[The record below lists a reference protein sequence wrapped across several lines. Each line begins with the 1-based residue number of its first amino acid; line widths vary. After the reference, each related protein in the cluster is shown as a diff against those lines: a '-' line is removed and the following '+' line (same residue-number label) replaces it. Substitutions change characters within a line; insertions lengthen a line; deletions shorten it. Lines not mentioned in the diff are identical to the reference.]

1 MRANVEITEQPLE
14 QDRATF
20 TGTLRQ
26 IAADVE
32 ATRALGAAELLF
44 DVQFSSGVET
54 AADMVTR
61 MEQLR
66 DVVK

>member
-1 MRANVEITEQPLE
+1 
-14 QDRATF
+14 
-20 TGTLRQ
+20 
-26 IAADVE
+26 VE

>member
-1 MRANVEITEQPLE
+1 MRADVEITEQPLE

-26 IAADVE
+26 ISADVE